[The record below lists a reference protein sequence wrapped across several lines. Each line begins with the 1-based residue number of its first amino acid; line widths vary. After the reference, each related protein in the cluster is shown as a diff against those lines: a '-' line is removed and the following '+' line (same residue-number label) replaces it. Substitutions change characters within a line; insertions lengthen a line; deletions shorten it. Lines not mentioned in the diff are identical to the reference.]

1 MQKETIEILTSFKSP
16 KKVCVMGNV
25 AVARGAIEAGVN
37 GVFSYPGTP
46 STEISEVFNFVNEF
60 QNRKENE
67 VKYPELTSSKIYFEY
82 SINEKIALEKA
93 IAYTIGHKSAMC
105 VMKNVGLNVAS
116 DALMTIAYQTIC
128 APLVLVVCDDPGCF
142 SSSNEQDT
150 RHWAKMASI
159 PMFNPATPEE
169 AYEMTK
175 DAFQLSE
182 KLMLPVI
189 VRMTTRV
196 DHSRNVVSYNEI
208 NKNKSNGY
216 FERSPLHINIPARN
230 AVAHKNLLAKLTSD
244 SFSGFYAKN
253 NFTVKNNSKPET
265 AIIAS
270 GVAYVYAKEILERSG
285 LINKFSL
292 LKLGLIFPFP
302 EKEVINFLKNN
313 YPKILILEELDSII
327 EDEIRVIAQK
337 QKSKSEIFGK
347 NFSGLTNTGE
357 YTLDIIENAIATFSE
372 TEIKKSQPIKISE
385 NISQPLPP
393 RPPLLCAGCPHR
405 STFYALKL
413 AIPRD
418 DASVVMC
425 GDIGCLGLGA
435 LAPMQMIDTIHH
447 MGMSISMAQGLS
459 EALRNTKNNKT
470 VALLGDGTFFHSG
483 VQSLLNA
490 VYTKANFTL
499 IIFDNRTVGMTGH
512 QDNPGAV
519 RHDKYHQINIHQL
532 VRGMGIEHV
541 NTIDPFDLKSTFSKI
556 KSSLEHVGIS
566 VLIAH
571 SPCVFLPEF
580 KDGHLVKRTFKVDAT
595 KCNSCAN
602 HCDGSEWCSKES
614 TQKNSLVR
622 AKAMITGNVHIPGI
636 KQLCP
641 ANICNHGFF
650 NSVLAGNHKEALEIV
665 RDKMLFAKVCGD
677 ICHKPCEASLPV
689 LSKGESTSEELTLSP
704 SGRVGVGRIPIRN
717 LKHFVTN
724 IENNFNDFSKQISRA
739 TNAETKNKTVAVIGA
754 GPAGL
759 SAAYDL
765 IQSGYEVTVYER
777 EEKAGGM
784 IRFIIPNFRVDKN
797 GMEREISVLEKMG
810 VKFKF
815 NQSLGKEISIDNL
828 SKDFDAVVLA
838 VGMWNSQS
846 LEIIEK
852 NISKEKWFDA
862 ISFLKMFNQ
871 KILPFGEDRGGVTIL
886 IIGGGNSAMDA
897 ARSAKKLNPKNNV
910 IVSCI
915 EKLENMPA
923 FVEEIVDALKENI
936 RIIDN
941 SLITS
946 VKEENGKISI
956 NLNSFNEKTFI
967 ENIHPDFIITAIGQ
981 KGESNYLNTNITS
994 DENYRIERTE
1004 YKNVFAAGDILK
1016 GNHNSLIGAIGS
1028 GKRAAVQVRSLLE
1041 NYEFEYEGE
1050 IALNKLIAVSTDR
1063 RYEQKNIEITID
1075 NISEVISEFDLFQTC
1090 AKCNHCID
1098 NFGCPAMLKV
1108 DGKVVIDEK
1117 RCTSCGLCLDVCP
1130 NRAIYVETETVAF
1143 Q

>member
-1 MQKETIEILTSFKSP
+1 MLKQTIDILTSYTKHQ
-16 KKVCVMGNV
+16 KRCVMGNV

-150 RHWAKMASI
+150 RHWAKMASV

-253 NFTVKNNSKPET
+253 NFIAKNNSKPET

-285 LINKFSL
+285 LKNNISL

-302 EKEVINFLKNN
+302 EKGVIDFLKNN
-313 YPKILILEELDSII
+313 YRKILILEELDPII

-337 QKSKSEIFGK
+337 QKYQVEIFGK
-347 NFSGLTNTGE
+347 NFSGLLTTGE
-357 YTLDIIENAIATFSE
+357 YTLDIVENAIATFSE
-372 TEIKKSQPIKISE
+372 TEIIKSQPIKITE
-385 NISQPLPP
+385 NISKQLPP

-418 DASVVMC
+418 ESNVVMC

-459 EALRNTKNNKT
+459 EALRNTNKNESTNENKT

-519 RHDKYHQINIHQL
+519 RHDKYHQLNIHQL

-541 NTIDPFDLKSTFSKI
+541 NTIDPFDLKSTYAKI
-556 KSSLEHVGIS
+556 KSSLEHEGIS

-580 KDGHLVKRTFKVDAT
+580 KDGHLVKRTFKVDPT

-602 HCDGSEWCSKES
+602 HCDANEWCSKES

-636 KQLCP
+636 EQLCP

-677 ICHKPCEASLPV
+677 ICHKPCESLFRNENGK
-689 LSKGESTSEELTLSP
+689 S
-704 SGRVGVGRIPIRN
+704 IPIRN

-739 TNAETKNKTVAVIGA
+739 SNAETKNKTGAVIGA

-810 VKFKF
+810 VKFIF
-815 NQSLGKEISIDNL
+815 NQTLGKEITVENL

-846 LEIIEK
+846 LEIIVK
-852 NISKEKWFDA
+852 NISKGKRFDA
-862 ISFLKMFNQ
+862 ISFLKMYNQ
-871 KILPFGEDRGGVTIL
+871 KVLPFGEEKGGATIL
-886 IIGGGNSAMDA
+886 VIGGGNSAMDA

-923 FVEEIVDALKENI
+923 FVEEIVDAIKENI

-946 VKEENGKISI
+946 VKEENGEISI
-956 NLNSFNEKTFI
+956 NLSSFNEKTFI

-981 KGESNYLNTNITS
+981 KG
-994 DENYRIERTE
+994 
-1004 YKNVFAAGDILK
+1004 
-1016 GNHNSLIGAIGS
+1016 
-1028 GKRAAVQVRSLLE
+1028 
-1041 NYEFEYEGE
+1041 
-1050 IALNKLIAVSTDR
+1050 
-1063 RYEQKNIEITID
+1063 
-1075 NISEVISEFDLFQTC
+1075 
-1090 AKCNHCID
+1090 
-1098 NFGCPAMLKV
+1098 
-1108 DGKVVIDEK
+1108 
-1117 RCTSCGLCLDVCP
+1117 
-1130 NRAIYVETETVAF
+1130 
-1143 Q
+1143 